1 MDDLVSID
9 DASIEEGKED
19 QMPKTYRVGYD
30 FGNSTM
36 VVWMEA
42 GKDTWTKMIPT
53 AFAKVSSKQLQNLEI
68 SVEDSVVIRLDGET
82 VDWAIGNLA
91 MKQSK
96 EYWHGQGDIA
106 RYASDHAVRGLLG
119 IVAML
124 IPDKEANLVI
134 ATGLPAETYRKNRE
148 LRKEIKRAFTG
159 SRKFTIDGGK
169 TTRTFHLEYTATL
182 MEGAGALGLYMDARS
197 TLPAACIDIGGRT
210 IDLYVADANG
220 VPQADFCK
228 GKELGVVTA
237 EKQFAESFEEKY
249 SFEPKPAEIK
259 ACLYAYVNTAKAK
272 KKLYPTIAKF
282 GVEIPHEELELL
294 ASEAVDM
301 TAKEIVSFV
310 ASAWR
315 ESEASLSIGIR
326 FSPIILIGG
335 GAYYFLEALRKRI
348 THLQRPNDAWGPVGA
363 NAAGYARAASVWLK
377 KKQAEEAAQKKAQEL
392 ATIHQEIELGR
403 ELAAAE
409 VETAEMNTTQAN
421 LAKANTDVAS

>member
-1 MDDLVSID
+1 MNDLV
-9 DASIEEGKED
+9 ASIEEGEED

-30 FGNSTM
+30 FGNSTT
-36 VVWMEA
+36 VVWVES
-42 GKDTWTKMIPT
+42 GKDTWTKVIPT
-53 AFAKVSSKQLQNLEI
+53 AFAKVSSKQLQNLDI
-68 SVEDSVVIRLDGET
+68 SVEDSVVIRLEGEN

-91 MKQSK
+91 MQQSK

-119 IVAML
+119 IIAML

-148 LRKEIKRAFTG
+148 LRKDIKRAFTG
-159 SRKFTIDGGK
+159 TRTFTIDGGK
-169 TTRTFHLEYTATL
+169 TMRRFNLEYAATL
-182 MEGAGALGLYMDARS
+182 MEGAGALGLYMDTHS

-210 IDLYVADANG
+210 IDLYVADASG
-220 VPQADFCK
+220 VPQADYCK

-249 SFEPKPAEIK
+249 GFELKPAEVK

-272 KKLYPTIAKF
+272 KKPYPTIAKF
-282 GVEIPHEELELL
+282 GEPISHEELESL

-335 GAYYFLEALRKRI
+335 GAYYFLDALRKRI
-348 THLQRPNDAWGPVGA
+348 KHLQRPEDAWGPVGA
-363 NAAGYARAASVWLK
+363 NAAGYCRAASAWVK
-377 KKQAEEAAQKKAQEL
+377 KKLAEEAAAKKAQASTKEL
-392 ATIHQEIELGR
+392 ETIHQEFELGK
-403 ELAAAE
+403 ELAAAA
-409 VETAEMNTTQAN
+409 AEAAEAN
-421 LAKANTDVAS
+421 EDVAG